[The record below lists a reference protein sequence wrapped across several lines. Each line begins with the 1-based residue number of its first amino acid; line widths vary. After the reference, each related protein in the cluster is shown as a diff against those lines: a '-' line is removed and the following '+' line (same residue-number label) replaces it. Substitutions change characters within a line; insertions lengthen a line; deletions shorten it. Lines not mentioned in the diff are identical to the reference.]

1 MENQQVVLQAEKD
14 IDIRFSEVDAMQ
26 IVWHGSYALYFEDAR
41 EEFGRKYKL
50 EYMRMYEFGFYAPLV
65 ELKFNYKRP
74 LKYQDKARIKI
85 TFRNNR
91 LVRQEAVLY
100 VARRQHDGRHKRLVA
115 NVDVVVLLEAL
126 LESAKNRDSVLLCRR
141 IDHNRLEAA
150 LERGV
155 LLHVLA
161 VLVESRRSD
170 AVELAARKHGL

>member
-74 LKYQDKARIKI
+74 LKYQDKVRIKI
-85 TFRNNR
+85 TFRNT
-91 LVRQEAVLY
+91 
-100 VARRQHDGRHKRLVA
+100 
-115 NVDVVVLLEAL
+115 
-126 LESAKNRDSVLLCRR
+126 SAAKLIFDYE
-141 IDHNRLEAA
+141 I
-150 LERGV
+150 
-155 LLHVLA
+155 
-161 VLVESRRSD
+161 
-170 AVELAARKHGL
+170 

>member
-74 LKYQDKARIKI
+74 LKYQDKVQIKI
-85 TFRNNR
+85 TFRNTSAAKLIFDYEIYDRTTNE
-91 LVRQEAVLY
+91 LCATGHTVQVFLDTNYNLLWTTPPFINEWKKMNGIEVL
-100 VARRQHDGRHKRLVA
+100 
-115 NVDVVVLLEAL
+115 
-126 LESAKNRDSVLLCRR
+126 
-141 IDHNRLEAA
+141 
-150 LERGV
+150 
-155 LLHVLA
+155 
-161 VLVESRRSD
+161 
-170 AVELAARKHGL
+170 